1 MPRKPTGR
9 PTGRPPKPGN
19 VGPGSAGASAPANLK
34 RDLGSRPVDGTIEA
48 VIFAQARL
56 DAEID
61 RPKPNRWKLVALTA
75 GVQNQ
80 KDLLALKQAL
90 PQVQEV
96 PAPVTSQFD
105 KLGSTRLTPE
115 EAEAARETERK
126 ESEEA
131 KRVRVQ
137 EADARAERLAAENV
151 KTQKL
156 ADNAEIEKLRAEI
169 KLAEDRKNRRPD
181 YLGHG
186 APDSIE
192 RAGYEAEMERLR
204 QRKLRLAVL
213 LKVTPAQADK
223 NQEVAKQKPAV
234 EAAEKTEKAD
244 KYRQAGEQKTARI
257 LELKAKIKQYY
268 DNIQKEIDR
277 KGGPMPVGGIGSTS
291 WTANELRNAENHR
304 DCQELDVLTGKRTQ
318 ADVDK
323 EARIKPVPALSGDS
337 KMPSG
342 ARWAEIEAEAKAE
355 R

>member
-34 RDLGSRPVDGTIEA
+34 RDLESRPVDGTIEA

-169 KLAEDRKNRRPD
+169 K
-181 YLGHG
+181 
-186 APDSIE
+186 
-192 RAGYEAEMERLR
+192 
-204 QRKLRLAVL
+204 
-213 LKVTPAQADK
+213 
-223 NQEVAKQKPAV
+223 QKPAV

-257 LELKAKIKQYY
+257 LELKAKIKQYN

-277 KGGPMPVGGIGSTS
+277 KGGPMPEGGIGSTS

-323 EARIKPVPALSGDS
+323 ENRIKPVPALSGDS